1 MEPSPGWSTHIVPS
15 ERYSELSG
23 TVSNPKT
30 SSTRRISINTKGAKL
45 NELMNEGEI
54 LTITGA
60 KSVNKT
66 TQDAISPLPLSANDA
81 RRAFYRIE
89 LVHAN

>member
-1 MEPSPGWSTHIVPS
+1 
-15 ERYSELSG
+15 
-23 TVSNPKT
+23 
-30 SSTRRISINTKGAKL
+30 
-45 NELMNEGEI
+45 MNEGEI